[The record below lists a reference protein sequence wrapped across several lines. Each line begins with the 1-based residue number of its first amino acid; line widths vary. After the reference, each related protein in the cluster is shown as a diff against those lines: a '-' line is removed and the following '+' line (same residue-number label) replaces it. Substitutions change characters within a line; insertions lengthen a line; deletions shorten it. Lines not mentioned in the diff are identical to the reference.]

1 MPRFV
6 DVDPCVFLSV
16 HWADWVG
23 AFGHRRLA
31 SVAKS
36 LGLSVEGL
44 VEYVAES
51 PPRAVGVARLLCKL
65 ANYGRVCQYAA
76 AGRPGGYARLQV
88 PYAEV
93 EQDLRL
99 TRKLVTLS
107 PCALLDVELLK
118 VGKRGVKPSRYPP
131 IKWRLEAPLIYRL
144 GGIEALRERPWEN
157 LRRLLQE
164 REPWLVQLY
173 REKGAV
179 YIANQRWCPG
189 RCRRQVHLAEWLVW
203 LDTGRLVGVSV
214 ESLGAVGDNAMS
226 DIVFLNAVFSAF
238 VSTPLESSTQT
249 GPRAVV
255 ESRFENGE

>member
-1 MPRFV
+1 MSQYR

-16 HWADWVG
+16 YWTDWVE

-31 SVAKS
+31 SVARS

-76 AGRPGGYARLQV
+76 TGRPGGYARLQV
-88 PYAEV
+88 PYVEV
-93 EQDLRL
+93 EQDPRL
-99 TRKLVTLS
+99 TRKLVALS
-107 PCALLDVELLK
+107 PCALLDVELLR

-144 GGIEALRERPWEN
+144 GGVEALRERPWET
-157 LRRLLQE
+157 LSRLLWGK
-164 REPWLVQLY
+164 EPWLVQLY
-173 REKGAV
+173 RERGAV

-203 LDTGRLVGVSV
+203 LDTGHLVGVAV
-214 ESLGAVGDNAMS
+214 ESLSQYAVGNGYTA
-226 DIVFLNAVFSAF
+226 NAVVPAF
-238 VSTPLESSTQT
+238 VSTPWESSTQSA
-249 GPRAVV
+249 PRAVV
-255 ESRFENGE
+255 ESRFEDGK